1 METAA
6 GLKVTSPWRTA
17 GVALLVL
24 ACAPALR
31 AQTDAVTTPCRV
43 PGLANEVRCGVLRR
57 PLDAAR
63 PGGPQIDIHY
73 MVVPAVARRRLP
85 DPVFLLAGGPGQ
97 SAIALAPA
105 VLPLFARLNNR
116 RDIVFVDQRGTG
128 RSASLDCDDKRHAAL
143 AEPAGLDAQLADLR
157 RCLTRLQT
165 TAPLASADDLRFFT
179 TTIAMQDLDAVRARL
194 GSERI
199 NLVGASY
206 GTRAALEY
214 ARQFPDR
221 LRRSVLD
228 GVAPPDMVLPVS
240 GGVDTQ
246 TAFDAMLADC
256 ERSVTCQRAHPTLR
270 ADWIALLGSLPKPVS
285 AIHPLTGQ
293 RETFTLDADRVLGA
307 VRGPLYVPSLAAG
320 LPQAIGAA
328 AQGRYEAL
336 LGLANALASRRG
348 GALAMGMHF
357 SVLCAEDAPRMAS
370 AEAAAAA
377 AHGAAPTV
385 LSAAPFAA
393 HAAMLYQRA
402 CTFWP
407 RGTVPEVFYKI
418 PAAATATL
426 LLSGGLD
433 PATPPRHADRVAR
446 ALGAKARQVTVANAG
461 HGLMGIGCVRDVM
474 FRFIDATNDAAALA
488 VDASCVDGVPR
499 PPAFAPVNPSV
510 PVTEKGTR

>member
-6 GLKVTSPWRTA
+6 GLKVTSPWRAT

-24 ACAPALR
+24 VCAPALR
-31 AQTDAVTTPCRV
+31 AQADAVTTSCRV

-63 PGGPQIDIHY
+63 PVGPQIDIHF

-128 RSASLDCDDKRHAAL
+128 RSAPLDCEDRRHASL
-143 AEPAGLDAQLADLR
+143 GEPADLAAQLAQLR
-157 RCLTRLQT
+157 LCLTRLST
-165 TAPLASADDLRFFT
+165 TSPLTSADDLRFFT
-179 TTIAMQDLDAVRARL
+179 TAIAMQDLDAVRARL
-194 GSERI
+194 GAERI

-221 LRRSVLD
+221 LRRSLLD
-228 GVAPPDMVLPVS
+228 GVAPPDMVLPTS

-246 TAFDAMLADC
+246 AAFDAMLADC
-256 ERSVTCQRAHPTLR
+256 ERSPACLRAHPTLR
-270 ADWIALLGSLPKPVS
+270 ADWLALLASLPKPAS
-285 AIHPLTGQ
+285 AIHPLTGR
-293 RETFTLDADRVLGA
+293 RETFTLDRDRVLGA
-307 VRGPLYVPSLAAG
+307 VRGALYAPWLAAG
-320 LPQAIGAA
+320 LPQALGEA

-336 LGLANALASRRG
+336 LGLADALASRRG
-348 GALAMGMHF
+348 AMLAMGLHF

-370 AEAAAAA
+370 VEAGTAAA
-377 AHGAAPTV
+377 
-385 LSAAPFAA
+385 SAAPFAEQ
-393 HAAMLYQRA
+393 AAMLYQRA
-402 CTFWP
+402 CAFWP
-407 RGTVPEVFYKI
+407 RGTVPEAYYKI
-418 PAAATATL
+418 PVASAATL

-446 ALGAKARQVTVANAG
+446 ALGPKARQVTVANAG
-461 HGLMGIGCVRDVM
+461 HGLMGMGCVREVM
-474 FRFIDATNDAAALA
+474 FRFIDAAEDSAALA
-488 VDASCVDGVPR
+488 VDASCVADLPR
-499 PPAFAPVNPSV
+499 PPAFEPVTAERVDASV
-510 PVTEKGTR
+510 PRVEKGAR